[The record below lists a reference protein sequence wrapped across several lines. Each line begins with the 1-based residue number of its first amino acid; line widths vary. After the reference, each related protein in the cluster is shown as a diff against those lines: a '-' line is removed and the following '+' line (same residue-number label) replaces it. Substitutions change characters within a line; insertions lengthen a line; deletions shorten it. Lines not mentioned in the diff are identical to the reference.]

1 MSKNED
7 MLLSLPHYDIE
18 FMQVMGMSAQP
29 ISKERKA
36 APVII
41 PEKRKPVT
49 EVDTV
54 NLNVDFFFCNKRK

>member
-1 MSKNED
+1 MSKNKN
-7 MLLSLPHYDIE
+7 MVLSLPHYDIE

-41 PEKRKPVT
+41 PEKQKPVT

-54 NLNVDFFFCNKRK
+54 NLNVDFFFL

>member
-1 MSKNED
+1 
-7 MLLSLPHYDIE
+7 
-18 FMQVMGMSAQP
+18 MSAQP

-54 NLNVDFFFCNKRK
+54 NLDIDFFFFL

>member
-1 MSKNED
+1 

-54 NLNVDFFFCNKRK
+54 NLNVDFFFL